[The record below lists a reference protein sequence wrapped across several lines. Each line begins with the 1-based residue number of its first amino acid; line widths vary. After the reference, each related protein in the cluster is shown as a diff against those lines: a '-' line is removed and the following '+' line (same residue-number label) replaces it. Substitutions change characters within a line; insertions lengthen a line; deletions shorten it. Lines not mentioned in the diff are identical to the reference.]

1 MDNNRFSKRVTA
13 SLFER
18 HDTDQWTT
26 LIGGLLR
33 RLELKPEDREK
44 AKKEY
49 EALADRIAQKLE
61 LQRNDVHIFPQGS
74 MRTQTTISLQWP
86 SKFDLD
92 VVVRLEGPRFQAPNP
107 EQMFEE
113 FGKALEGNATVT
125 GEPEAKRRCWRLN
138 YPNERFYFDV
148 TPAVNDQTHQLGS
161 SLSVR
166 DPDAGWSPS
175 NPLEYADWF
184 CERADKR
191 FPFQLRMSKIAVE
204 ARTQIDPLPDDEVG
218 LDDILRRTVQLI
230 KLHRDTVYRG
240 TSDEKQAV
248 MPISVIV
255 VTTVTHAYE
264 KLLAERANEFKS
276 PIEVVLE
283 LIDMMPSQ
291 IQRRGGEW
299 HVSNPAL
306 PSENFADRW
315 NSDNGAR
322 AREFT
327 SWHSKLEADL
337 EALLYQSDRMPR
349 EESIRNVFGPAGV
362 EAWKASKP
370 QKPNVL
376 DGLLSSA
383 GPAATNP
390 KAPMQ
395 AGSSNTLGASDQR
408 GSDNTIG

>member
-1 MDNNRFSKRVTA
+1 MDNNRFSKRLTA
-13 SLFER
+13 SLLER
-18 HDTDQWTT
+18 HQTDQWTT

-44 AKKEY
+44 ATKEY
-49 EALADRIAQKLE
+49 EALADRIAHKLN

-74 MRTQTTISLQWP
+74 MRTQTTISPQWP
-86 SKFDLD
+86 TKFDLD
-92 VVVRLEGPRFQAPNP
+92 VFVHLKGPRYHSPDP

-113 FGKALEGNATVT
+113 FGEALEGQEIVT
-125 GEPEAKRRCWRLN
+125 GAPEAKRRCWRLN

-148 TPAVNDQTHQLGS
+148 TPAVDDQTHQLGS

-166 DPDAGWSPS
+166 DPDTKWSPS
-175 NPLEYADWF
+175 NPLEYANWF
-184 CERADKR
+184 CDRAEKR
-191 FPFQLRMSKIAVE
+191 FPFQSRLVKFAE
-204 ARTQIDPLPDDEVG
+204 ARTQVDPLPDDEVD

-240 TSDEKQAV
+240 ASPEKQAV
-248 MPISVIV
+248 MPISVII

-264 KLLAERANEFKS
+264 KLLAERANEFTS

-291 IQRRGGEW
+291 IKRRGEEW
-299 HVSNPAL
+299 HVPNPTL

-315 NSDNGAR
+315 NTDKGAR
-322 AREFT
+322 AREFA

-337 EALLYQSDRMPR
+337 EALLYQSDRTPR

-390 KAPMQ
+390 RAPMQ
-395 AGSSNTLGASDQR
+395 SGSSNTLGTSNR
-408 GSDNTIG
+408 GGSNNTIG

>member
-13 SLFER
+13 SLLER
-18 HDTDQWTT
+18 READQWTI
-26 LIGGLLR
+26 LIGDLLR

-44 AKKEY
+44 ATKEY
-49 EALADRIAQKLE
+49 EALADRIAKKLD

-74 MRTQTTISLQWP
+74 MRTQTTISPQWP
-86 SKFDLD
+86 TKFDLD
-92 VVVRLEGPRFQAPNP
+92 VVVHLRGPHYQAPSP
-107 EQMFEE
+107 EQMFEK
-113 FGKALEGNATVT
+113 FGVALKGYETVT

-148 TPAVNDQTHQLGS
+148 TPAVNDQTHRQGS

-166 DPDAGWSPS
+166 DPDTGWSPS

-184 CERADKR
+184 CERAEKR
-191 FPFQLRMSKIAVE
+191 FPFQSRLVKFAE
-204 ARTQIDPLPDDEVG
+204 ARTQVDPLPEDKVG
-218 LDDILRRTVQLI
+218 LDDILRRTVQLV

-240 TSDEKQAV
+240 ESTEKQAV
-248 MPISVIV
+248 MPISVII
-255 VTTVTHAYE
+255 VTTLTHAYE
-264 KLLAERANEFKS
+264 KLLAERAHEFRS

-291 IQRRGGEW
+291 INKHDGNW
-299 HVSNPAL
+299 HVSNPVL
-306 PSENFADRW
+306 RSENFADRW

-322 AREFT
+322 AKEFF
-327 SWHSKLEADL
+327 SWHRKLEGDV
-337 EALLYQSDRMPR
+337 EALLHQSDRAPR

-390 KAPMQ
+390 RAPMQ
-395 AGSSNTLGASDQR
+395 SGSSNTLGTSNR
-408 GSDNTIG
+408 GGSNNTIG